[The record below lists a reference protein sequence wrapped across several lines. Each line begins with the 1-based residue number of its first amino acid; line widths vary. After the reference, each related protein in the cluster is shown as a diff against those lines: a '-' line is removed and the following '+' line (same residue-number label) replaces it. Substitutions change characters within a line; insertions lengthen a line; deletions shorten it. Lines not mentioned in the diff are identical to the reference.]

1 MRQLGPQLHRGD
13 RDRASLRNTDGAPT
27 QLGGGPILVYPGVC
41 TLAGL
46 VGADEHRL
54 LRDLRHV
61 PQRRE
66 KQL

>member
-1 MRQLGPQLHRGD
+1 MRQLGPPVHRGD
-13 RDRASLRNTDGAPT
+13 RDRTGLRNTDGAPT
-27 QLGGGPILVYPGVC
+27 QLDGGPILVYPGVC

>member
-1 MRQLGPQLHRGD
+1 MRRLGPQLHRGD
-13 RDRASLRNTDGAPT
+13 RDRAVLRNTDGAPI
-27 QLGGGPILVYPGVC
+27 QLDGGPILVGPGVC

-46 VGADEHRL
+46 LDADQRRL

-66 KQL
+66 EEL